1 MATDVEESDTDD
13 HERPVPPKRQR
24 TRCIKVDENYW
35 EMDKT
40 SCNSKHT
47 IQEAENVEHEDVERR
62 EKLRRWQACQV
73 AKGFVDNT
81 INKMLENFIV
91 PSESYSLGDPEFRVF
106 RGNDMENTAVM
117 MAIRNHGLVQSTE
130 LVSQSDTFYSNGIPG
145 YWTNN
150 DYTNVSCCPSS
161 HMQDAGD
168 FSNSIAASSA
178 NSLKLHD
185 SLEIP
190 RYNGSTWDVGK
201 IADSDQQ
208 EDFLERAVAEAIKKK
223 GLSAL
228 SVDYG

>member
-24 TRCIKVDENYW
+24 TRCIKVDENYS
-35 EMDKT
+35 ETDNT
-40 SCNSKHT
+40 SHNSEHT
-47 IQEAENVEHEDVERR
+47 IQDTENVELEDVERR

-73 AKGFVDNT
+73 ATGVVDNT
-81 INKMLENFIV
+81 INNMLEDLM
-91 PSESYSLGDPEFRVF
+91 PSESYSVEETEFRLF

-130 LVSQSDTFYSNGIPG
+130 LLSPPNDLYNNGVPG
-145 YWTNN
+145 CWANN
-150 DYTNVSCCPSS
+150 NWTNVSCCPSNN
-161 HMQDAGD
+161 MQNTGN

-178 NSLKLHD
+178 NSLTIFD
-185 SLEIP
+185 PIEVPPYIEPAWDIDEIAV
-190 RYNGSTWDVGK
+190 N
-201 IADSDQQ
+201 DQQ